1 MQDAKPSPIAPQK
14 DNLFGIC
21 HAIGEDFGFNP
32 IYLRIA
38 LAVTLLFSP
47 EAMLVA
53 YGSAGLLVLASR
65 LLVRTKP
72 RRANNVSELAA
83 VRQPAWED
91 DDDRLLAVAA

>member
-1 MQDAKPSPIAPQK
+1 MHNAQPSPIAPHR
-14 DNLFGIC
+14 DNMIGIC

-32 IYLRIA
+32 LYLRIA

-53 YGSAGLLVLASR
+53 YGSGGLLVLASR
-65 LLVRTKP
+65 LLVRAKP
-72 RRANNVSELAA
+72 RRATNVSQLA
-83 VRQPAWED
+83 VTRQPTWED